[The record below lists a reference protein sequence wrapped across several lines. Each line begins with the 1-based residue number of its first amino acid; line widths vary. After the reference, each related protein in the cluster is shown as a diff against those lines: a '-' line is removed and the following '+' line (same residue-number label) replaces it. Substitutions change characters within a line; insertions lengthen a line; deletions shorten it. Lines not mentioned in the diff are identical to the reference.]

1 MPIID
6 VAVALAVLGFAIMGL
21 GFIRSAR
28 KKQQAEDPRSQLK
41 ADREKG
47 AKNLDR
53 LKVQDSMRCVICEK
67 PISAETDVF
76 TRGSWWHRSCYQ
88 KAIQ

>member
-6 VAVALAVLGFAIMGL
+6 VAVALAVLGFAIIGA

-28 KKQQAEDPRSQLK
+28 KKQKDEDPRTQLS

-47 AKNLDR
+47 AKNLAR
-53 LKVQDSMRCVICEK
+53 LKRDDSMRCTVCDKET
-67 PISAETDVF
+67 SADIDVF
-76 TRGSWWHRSCYQ
+76 AGGSWWHRDCYQ
-88 KAIQ
+88 KTVQ